1 MMDPAGGGMDWMK
14 ILSAIALGAMII
26 YLIPRAKG
34 IMEASA
40 QAEKDWKGVLI
51 PLAAVVLFVIFLV
64 AMVRQ

>member
-40 QAEKDWKGVLI
+40 QAEKDWKGALI